1 MNVATARAQILAKS
15 TTNFDLINS
24 IKNNE
29 IKVDGSGNVQ
39 APNPLGVY
47 TTLADADLIN
57 FALALP

>member
-15 TTNFDLINS
+15 TTNNDLIDA
-24 IKNNE
+24 IADNE
-29 IKVDGSGNVQ
+29 IQVDGSGNVL

-47 TTLADADLIN
+47 TILADADLIN

>member
-15 TTNFDLINS
+15 TTNADLINAVAR
-24 IKNNE
+24 KE
-29 IKVDGSGNVQ
+29 IQIDGSGNVL

-47 TTLADADLIN
+47 TTLADVDLIN